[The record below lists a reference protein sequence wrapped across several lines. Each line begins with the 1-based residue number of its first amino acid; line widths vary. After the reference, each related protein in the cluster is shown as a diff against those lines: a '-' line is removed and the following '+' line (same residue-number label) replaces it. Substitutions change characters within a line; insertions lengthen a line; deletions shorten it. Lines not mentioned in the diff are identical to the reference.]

1 MKLPTSVDKLQI
13 ALYPDPVLRLVCK
26 PVEAFDDQLA
36 ALVERMKHLLREAHG
51 VGLAAPQVGVPI
63 RLFICCPTGEDDDLT
78 VWVNSQLSDMQGAE
92 EGEEGCLSIPGVTVP
107 KRRATQACIRG
118 FDFAGNPI
126 SAEITGLTARVCQ
139 HESDHLDGVLV
150 IDAMPELAEL
160 ANRKTIKQL
169 EADYAAAMRRRRP
182 SSRK

>member
-1 MKLPTSVDKLQI
+1 VNLPTPVDKLQI
-13 ALYPDPVLRLVCK
+13 VLYPDPVLRRKCK
-26 PVEAFDDQLA
+26 PVEAFDGQLA
-36 ALVERMKHLLREAHG
+36 ALVERMKHLLREERG

-78 VWVNSQLSDMQGAE
+78 VWVNPQLSDLQGAE

-107 KRRATQACIRG
+107 KRRATQACITG
-118 FDFAGNPI
+118 FDIEGKPVTT
-126 SAEITGLTARVCQ
+126 EITGLTARVCQ

-160 ANRKTIKQL
+160 ANRKTIRQL
-169 EADYAAAMRRRRP
+169 EADYASALRRRRA